1 MSLIYKGQ
9 NLFVDNIS
17 VKSIAKSN
25 VTPFYVYS
33 YKKIRSNFE
42 TFSNYFK
49 RVDPL
54 ICFSVKSNSNVSL
67 ISELSKLGSG
77 ADVVSEGELLKVLK
91 AKIKPNKIVF
101 SGVGKT
107 ESELKL
113 AIKKR
118 LLLINIESESEAR
131 LIDRIS
137 RKMDRVT
144 PIGIRINPGVDAD
157 THSKISTGRID
168 SKFGLPK
175 SNFLRFCKNA
185 RKFKNLKIKAI
196 SVHIGSQITSVKPYR
211 RTLNILYKIIRS
223 SKINFE
229 YVDLGGGFGIPYQNK
244 EKKIDIKNYSRLVK
258 KFQKKLNCKIIFE
271 PGRFIVGNAG
281 TLISKIV
288 FIKKNGKKH
297 FVIIDAG
304 MNDFMRPALYN
315 ARHNIIPVSKSK
327 KRIGGNIECVGPICE
342 SADTFLKYR
351 NFSFLNENDLIAII
365 NVGAYG
371 STLSSNY
378 NTKPL
383 ASEMMVKNGKVKI
396 VRRRQKISE
405 IV

>member
-9 NLFVDNIS
+9 NLFIDNTSIKS
-17 VKSIAKSN
+17 VAKN
-25 VTPFYVYS
+25 NITPFYIYS
-33 YKKIRSNFE
+33 YKKIRNNFE

-49 RVDPL
+49 RINPL
-54 ICFSVKSNSNVSL
+54 VCFSVKSNSNVSL
-67 ISELSKLGSG
+67 ISELGKLGSG
-77 ADVVSEGELLKVLK
+77 ADVVSEGELLKALK

-107 ESELKL
+107 KNELKL
-113 AIKKR
+113 AVQKR
-118 LLLINIESESEAR
+118 LLLINVESESEAR

-137 RKMDRVT
+137 RKMNRVT

-157 THSKISTGRID
+157 THSKISTGRVD

-175 SNFLRFCKNA
+175 SNFLKFCRNA
-185 RKFKNLKIKAI
+185 KKFKNLKIKAI
-196 SVHIGSQITSVKPYR
+196 SVHIGSQITSIGPYR
-211 RTLNILYKIIRS
+211 RTLNILYKIIKL

-229 YVDLGGGFGIPYQNK
+229 YVDLGGGFGIPYHNK
-244 EKKIDIKNYSRLVK
+244 EKKINIRNYSILVK

-281 TLISKIV
+281 TLISKVV
-288 FIKKNGKKH
+288 FIKKNGKKY

-327 KRIGGNIECVGPICE
+327 KRIVGNVEFVGPICE
-342 SADTFLKYR
+342 STDTFLKYK
-351 NFSFLNENDLIAII
+351 NFSFLNENDLIAVT

-383 ASEMMVKNGKVKI
+383 ASEIIVKNGKVKI
-396 VRRRQKISE
+396 ARKRQKISE
-405 IV
+405 II

>member
-9 NLFVDNIS
+9 NLFIDNTSIKS
-17 VKSIAKSN
+17 VAKN
-25 VTPFYVYS
+25 NITPFYIYS
-33 YKKIRSNFE
+33 YKKIRNNFE

-49 RVDPL
+49 RINPL
-54 ICFSVKSNSNVSL
+54 VCFSVKSNSNVSL
-67 ISELSKLGSG
+67 ISELGKLGSG
-77 ADVVSEGELLKVLK
+77 ADVVSEGELLKALK

-107 ESELKL
+107 KNELKL
-113 AIKKR
+113 AVQKR
-118 LLLINIESESEAR
+118 LLLINVESESEAR

-137 RKMDRVT
+137 RKMNRVT

-157 THSKISTGRID
+157 THSKISTGRVD

-175 SNFLRFCKNA
+175 SNFLKFCRNA
-185 RKFKNLKIKAI
+185 KKFKNLKIKAI
-196 SVHIGSQITSVKPYR
+196 SVHIGSQITSVGPYR
-211 RTLNILYKIIRS
+211 RTLNILYKIIKL

-244 EKKIDIKNYSRLVK
+244 EKRINISNYSILVK

-281 TLISKIV
+281 TLISKVI
-288 FIKKNGKKH
+288 FIKKNGKKY

-327 KRIGGNIECVGPICE
+327 KRIVGNVEFVGPICE
-342 SADTFLKYR
+342 STDTFLKYK
-351 NFSFLNENDLIAII
+351 NFSFLNENDLIAVT

-383 ASEMMVKNGKVKI
+383 ASEIIVKNGKVKI
-396 VRRRQKISE
+396 ARKRQKISE
-405 IV
+405 II